1 MVRIYGSVFLVVL
14 SFCGIHK
21 VRANEMSVEVVA
33 VTSEPS
39 GMQPL
44 FNGKDLTGW
53 VGDSRLWSVRDGVI
67 HGETTEK
74 NPTSGTT
81 FLIYKGPGDT
91 PEEFEDFELRLSFR
105 CNATNNSGI
114 QYRSEW

>member
-33 VTSEPS
+33 VASEPS

-74 NPTSGTT
+74 NPTNGNT
-81 FLIYKGPGDT
+81 FLI
-91 PEEFEDFELRLSFR
+91 
-105 CNATNNSGI
+105 
-114 QYRSEW
+114 